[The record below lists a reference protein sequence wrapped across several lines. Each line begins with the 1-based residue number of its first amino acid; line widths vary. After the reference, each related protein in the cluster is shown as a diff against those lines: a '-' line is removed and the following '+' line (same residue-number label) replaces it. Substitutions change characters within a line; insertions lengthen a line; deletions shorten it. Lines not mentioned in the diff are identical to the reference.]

1 MNFPFHNI
9 DPTFLGPLQDTGAR
23 SLMAQPVH
31 TRGTF
36 NMMPAS
42 WDRIS
47 KERVAQLQAG
57 FQKVNPS
64 ANLTGSWQHPALPNT
79 FIHEFNGKTYDI
91 YIEGKNV
98 SNTAR
103 TFDEAVAQS
112 NQVRLI
118 AEAELDASRFADKLL
133 REEAARAAKEEAKL
147 KAQTGAQAKK
157 DANAQA
163 KLEKARDQA
172 RTKAE
177 QDLIDE
183 VGRGNAEW
191 LEMSELIANR
201 EAQILQEHETAK
213 AQGEAAHRKAVEDTR
228 AELDRIQNERAII
241 NRKLQED
248 IIQRSA
254 EKAAKE
260 RAAELTRQAA
270 ERRANAEAETR
281 NIADNARRDREARE
295 RADALRDDILKRD
308 AEAQQTESERLT
320 REINRKLNEANK
332 EAQRQADQAAKDAQK
347 EAERLAKETQKE
359 RERQAQEAKDKMD
372 IIIED
377 SQALADALNSKD
389 PEVDLAKVINATLRV
404 EPSGLPVVAV
414 NAPLIVRRI
423 GGGKPF
429 VPRAAVP
436 GNQAGPAVTAA
447 EGNARAAGILG
458 SPEAHQAAATVN
470 RYFER
475 HMGLGIDVQNA
486 LGNIWKTELG
496 NQLVAMYNGM
506 NSKGKKMFTYH
517 IYGINGTELYRT
529 NDSKAAYEALR
540 RNEDIVRGTREN
552 VPAKT
557 VSKEAMKTEFY
568 KSLPGGGSV
577 INQQMT
583 KSEREAQER
592 ANERYR

>member
-1 MNFPFHNI
+1 MSVSP
-9 DPTFLGPLQDTGAR
+9 
-23 SLMAQPVH
+23 
-31 TRGTF
+31 
-36 NMMPAS
+36 
-42 WDRIS
+42 
-47 KERVAQLQAG
+47 QLQAG

-91 YIEGKNV
+91 FIEGKNV
-98 SNTAR
+98 SNTAK

-112 NQVRLI
+112 NQVRLL

-133 REEAARAAKEEAKL
+133 REEAARAAKEEARTKS
-147 KAQTGAQAKK
+147 QTDKQAKK

-213 AQGEAAHRKAVEDTR
+213 AQGEEAHRKAVEATR

-260 RAAELTRQAA
+260 RAAELARQAA
-270 ERRANAEAETR
+270 EARANAEAETR
-281 NIADNARRDREARE
+281 NIAENARRDREARE
-295 RADALRDDILKRD
+295 RADALREDILRRD
-308 AEAQQTESERLT
+308 AETNQKERDRLT
-320 REINRKLNEANK
+320 AEINRKLNEAQK
-332 EAQRQADQAAKDAQK
+332 EQQRKADQAAKDAQK
-347 EAERLAKETQKE
+347 EAERIAKEAQKAADDAAKE
-359 RERQAQEAKDKMD
+359 ASRQMD
-372 IIIED
+372 VRIED
-377 SQALADALNSKD
+377 SEALADALNSKD
-389 PEVDLAKVINATLRV
+389 PEVDLAKVINASLRV
-404 EPSGLPVVAV
+404 EPSGLPVIAV

-540 RNEDIVRGTREN
+540 RNEDIVRGAKKN
-552 VPAKT
+552 VPAKS
-557 VSKEAMKTEFY
+557 VSKEAIKTEFY

-577 INQQMT
+577 IEQQMT
-583 KSEREAQER
+583 KSERDAQER
-592 ANERYR
+592 AAQRYK